1 MATRKKKL
9 TTEPVSQKQ
18 ASIDEQV
25 EVAVLRDMEFSP
37 GSYDPT
43 DPDYNP
49 WRERSI
55 RSNALRRATGQPHGG
70 YVPK

>member
-1 MATRKKKL
+1 MATRKEPAAS
-9 TTEPVSQKQ
+9 EPVSQKQ

-25 EVAVLRDMEFSP
+25 DAAVLRDMEFSP

-43 DPDYNP
+43 HPDWNP

-55 RSNALRRATGQPHGG
+55 RANALRRATGQPHGG
-70 YVPK
+70 YVPR

>member
-1 MATRKKKL
+1 MATRKSPT
-9 TTEPVSQKQ
+9 TTEPISQKQ
-18 ASIDEQV
+18 ASIDDQV
-25 EVAVLRDMEFSP
+25 EAAVLRDMEFSP

-43 DPDYNP
+43 DLAFNP

-55 RSNALRRATGQPHGG
+55 RANALRHATGQPSGG